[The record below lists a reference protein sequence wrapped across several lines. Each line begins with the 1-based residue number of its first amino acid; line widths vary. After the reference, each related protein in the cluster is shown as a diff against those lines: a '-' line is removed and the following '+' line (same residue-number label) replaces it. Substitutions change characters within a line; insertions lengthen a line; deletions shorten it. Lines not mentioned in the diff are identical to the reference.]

1 MIHCFLDSSSDG
13 ESDSDSNVSDKE
25 MDSDKEND
33 STPQDSPDMTAVMQN
48 LIQKGEILK
57 KKIIIEGKMLK
68 PLLWL
73 RFNFI
78 MTR

>member
-1 MIHCFLDSSSDG
+1 
-13 ESDSDSNVSDKE
+13 

-33 STPQDSPDMTAVMQN
+33 STPDDSPDMTAVMQN

-57 KKIIIEGKMLK
+57 KKKNIEGKMSK

-78 MTR
+78 MT